1 MMVKDFFLLLQPAM
15 GLAKNR
21 RKKLI
26 TPTIYIFVY
35 HKSYISL
42 YD

>member
-26 TPTIYIFVY
+26 TPTLHLSFTI
-35 HKSYISL
+35 KL
-42 YD
+42 YQLI

>member
-1 MMVKDFFLLLQPAM
+1 MVVKEFFLLLQPAM

-26 TPTIYIFVY
+26 TPTV
-35 HKSYISL
+35 
-42 YD
+42 

>member
-1 MMVKDFFLLLQPAM
+1 MVVKDFFLLLQPAM

-26 TPTIYIFVY
+26 TPTV
-35 HKSYISL
+35 
-42 YD
+42 